1 MSYRGSEYYQAL
13 KPKIL
18 IILHFAHEVY
28 LHIQL
33 GNNALDRACPT
44 EAADH
49 FTAAVN
55 TGNFLSKSASDSKY
69 DEFVV
74 VRHSATDNVCCSKYM
89 IYAALWV

>member
-1 MSYRGSEYYQAL
+1 L
-13 KPKIL
+13 KPKTL

-28 LHIQL
+28 LHIKL

-55 TGNFLSKSASDSKY
+55 TGTFLSKSTSDSKY

-74 VRHSATDNVCCSKYM
+74 VRRHSATDNVCCAKYT
-89 IYAALWV
+89 ICAALWV